1 MSNVRIKFTKTGVLK
16 FIGHLDVMRYFQKAM
31 RRADIPIAF
40 TGGFSPHMV
49 MSFANPLGIG
59 LTSEGEYFDIEV
71 TEDIPSAEAVKRLN
85 AVMVDGISVR
95 SFRYLPENSKTGMSI
110 IAAADYLVFPKYE
123 NAFPESVTED
133 LIRGF
138 MEQEEIQ
145 IVKKTK
151 KSEKEVN
158 IRPLIYA
165 MELRKDGIFL
175 NLSAGSVE
183 NLKPQLVMTAF
194 EAYAKS
200 QGVLSDDKLP
210 ELQYHRVEMYAAE
223 NDRFIS
229 LDEIGADL
237 S

>member
-1 MSNVRIKFTKTGVLK
+1 
-16 FIGHLDVMRYFQKAM
+16 
-31 RRADIPIAF
+31 
-40 TGGFSPHMV
+40 MV

>member
-1 MSNVRIKFTKTGVLK
+1 
-16 FIGHLDVMRYFQKAM
+16 
-31 RRADIPIAF
+31 
-40 TGGFSPHMV
+40 
-49 MSFANPLGIG
+49 
-59 LTSEGEYFDIEV
+59 
-71 TEDIPSAEAVKRLN
+71 
-85 AVMVDGISVR
+85 
-95 SFRYLPENSKTGMSI
+95 
-110 IAAADYLVFPKYE
+110 
-123 NAFPESVTED
+123 
-133 LIRGF
+133 
-138 MEQEEIQ
+138 
-145 IVKKTK
+145 
-151 KSEKEVN
+151 
-158 IRPLIYA
+158 